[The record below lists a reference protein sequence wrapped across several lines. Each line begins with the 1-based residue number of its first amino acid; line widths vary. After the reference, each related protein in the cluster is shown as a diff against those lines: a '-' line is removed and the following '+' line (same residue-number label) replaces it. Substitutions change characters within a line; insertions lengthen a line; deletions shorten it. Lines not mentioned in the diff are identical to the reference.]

1 MEKQPNKLNIEF
13 VEHMGY
19 YIPKTD
25 VEGFDPETNGMSSPS
40 VDENGI
46 CWDETCQ
53 KLGYCRQKV
62 ERKKYSNYKKPIN
75 QIELPFE

>member
-1 MEKQPNKLNIEF
+1 MQNQPKKLNIEF
-13 VEHMGY
+13 VEHKGY

-62 ERKKYSNYKKPIN
+62 ERKKCSNYKKPIN